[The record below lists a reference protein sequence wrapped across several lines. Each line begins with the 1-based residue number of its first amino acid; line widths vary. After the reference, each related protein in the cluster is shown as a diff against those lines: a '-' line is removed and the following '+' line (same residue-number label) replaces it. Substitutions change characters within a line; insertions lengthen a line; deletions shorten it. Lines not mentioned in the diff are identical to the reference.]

1 MEKLPTD
8 IINLIVSYSEEI
20 CRKCKEE
27 INDEYLTHY
36 EIEVLEKK
44 PDYEYK
50 IPEKKPDDSDSD
62 CDSSDD
68 EFRYNPDD
76 YNEIT
81 YKYCCDCFS
90 TSLLYS
96 KAYIVYGIQH
106 SSKKEIY
113 KILYDI

>member
-50 IPEKKPDDSDSD
+50 IPEKK
-62 CDSSDD
+62 
-68 EFRYNPDD
+68 
-76 YNEIT
+76 T
-81 YKYCCDCFS
+81 
-90 TSLLYS
+90 
-96 KAYIVYGIQH
+96 
-106 SSKKEIY
+106 
-113 KILYDI
+113 